1 MAAPPIP
8 PKGSSEQWARDDDPR
23 VWRTSSLFG
32 GPLQQ
37 HSGFNDNFTPGP
49 LYQNVAQNAQAP
61 PLPPRPSPDAFKRAS
76 ARTTFESNELN
87 SVPPPPGSGQLYKHP
102 SLAHSTS
109 TSGIANNLSQ
119 SGMTSNLNHSA
130 FLRRN
135 MSTSSS
141 TSTTYIG
148 QFGSSIQHSRLSY
161 TSGHQALAFT
171 NNMYQSQYREL
182 PQGFD
187 VQHSKSAPNI
197 SNSSVATRNFGNFMS
212 MRDYSQ
218 DMVNCSVPPPR
229 LSNPSKNFTAF
240 NQTSYAVINHSVK
253 FSNNNGRSNLEDIY
267 KFMKKR
273 SDSNLIDLYCND
285 TEMKL
290 NGTQNTK
297 CNDDILRLFDPLA
310 TSVTNKAENKISS
323 EFESSWSSSNSEN
336 SQVSNASLNKRSTT
350 QENFNNGTDF
360 IKTNL
365 VGESN
370 LHSVSKENFPE
381 TVPKDIYTNRENV
394 SSNFNG
400 KSESILKIIHKKEN
414 YSEEFHSF
422 CAKLKKLRLEFSYDD
437 HITNAGLVISPTLD
451 SYQEDSLSIK
461 LIINSIN
468 SERPVSFTCDVN
480 TSVEHI
486 ISHTVCSIF
495 DNATTLCMDNF
506 VLKVHGLSEYFTSH
520 STLADY
526 EYVHQCHKFDKPV
539 CLTLTDI
546 KDLKRPL
553 ARTKTDD
560 TNDTNFKYADIA
572 PLLRK
577 GVISYASLNILL
589 DTLEKEMEK
598 LKSSAL
604 KFESS
609 ETLKPQGVVQAVKAI
624 CTLVSHVETAEVTD
638 TVAAFIRVCLLYD
651 KEFEFD
657 TLSEL
662 GNLSDSAGKK
672 FEDDRSNLF
681 ELLELSLSHLQHA
694 VHELLVMYA
703 KAFTVNFEIE
713 SLDIPPQEDK
723 RVTDFLDTPLF
734 EIGIVHKL
742 NPSVTSET
750 YFLVCEIYHGGLLL
764 TSVTSKM
771 STVTKSFFP
780 RIVFE
785 EWLQFQ
791 NISMCTL
798 PKESVLY
805 FTLWGNNVTQNE
817 GKHSNNNSSGKTCI
831 GWCGIRLFSYEGEL
845 AQGSFLLGFWPPD
858 ILKNRGPLLS
868 NPDSSCPLLHVR
880 LPDFGCNVKFPPVI
894 DNQFASSQMRPFE
907 SLESQLQSTLKDI
920 IEKDTLKTLLS
931 DEKEWLWE
939 KKYYLHQ
946 FPNALPKVLL
956 SAHGWDW
963 ACLSDIYSLLKAWAP
978 LSPVDSLILL
988 MPCFPNLEV
997 RKTAISWM
1005 KDLVSDEL
1013 CDYLPQMVQ
1022 ILRYEAFDDSPTAW
1036 FLLERSL
1043 TSVRVAHHLY
1053 WLLKE
1058 NINDPISGS
1067 RMRLMLNSLLTIAGQ
1082 AMRDRIKTQES
1093 LLEDLSSIADT
1104 IKSTKESLRLS
1115 ILFHKLEQTHHS
1127 LLENPTCLPL
1137 SPSLEVCGVDVKSCS
1152 YFTSNTLPLR
1162 LAFNTPEFMGKNTEA
1177 IFKVGDDLRQDMIT
1191 IQMIRIMDKLWLKG
1205 GLDLKIVTFTCV
1217 ATEVRKGM
1225 VELVPGAETLR
1236 KIQTELGLTGS
1247 FKDRSIAEWLQKY
1260 NTSELEYQQA
1270 VENFTLSC
1278 AGYCVATYILG
1289 ICDRHNDN
1297 IMLKPSGHIFHID
1310 FGKFLGDSQMFGNIK
1325 RDRTPFVL
1333 TSDMAYVINGGDKPS
1348 KKFQYFIDLCC
1359 QAFNVV
1365 RSHKNIFFNLFSLMI
1380 SSGIPGMS
1388 SSAVSYIEKALLPNM
1403 SEAEATVHF
1412 TNMIQE
1418 SLKSWFTQINFF
1430 IHNLAQL
1437 KFTGDHNEGVMLSF
1451 TSKTYTKESDGK
1463 IITADVIGY
1472 RKMYDPEKYYN
1483 YVINIRRE
1491 KMPDSMCV
1499 FRTYREF
1506 IEFHQK
1512 LCMLFPLAKFHALP
1526 GNPLM
1531 GRTNVREVAD
1541 KRKTELGLFLQ
1552 SLLGMAEEIAHCPL
1566 VYSFFHP
1573 LLRDQ
1578 EGMAQEKA
1586 SKSVA
1591 THSRRSSSL
1600 TEIHGQV
1607 KLSIVYKNDSLF
1619 IVVMH
1624 AKNLSSPKGT
1634 APDPYIKAY
1643 LLPDPNKTTKRKT
1656 KIVSKNCHPTF
1667 MEMLVYNLPLDVVRH
1682 KGLHVSVW
1690 DYDRVQEN
1698 EFLGAVL
1705 IPLTHDLSKETIQ
1718 WYPLG
1723 QFNT

>member
-1 MAAPPIP
+1 
-8 PKGSSEQWARDDDPR
+8 
-23 VWRTSSLFG
+23 
-32 GPLQQ
+32 
-37 HSGFNDNFTPGP
+37 
-49 LYQNVAQNAQAP
+49 
-61 PLPPRPSPDAFKRAS
+61 
-76 ARTTFESNELN
+76 
-87 SVPPPPGSGQLYKHP
+87 
-102 SLAHSTS
+102 
-109 TSGIANNLSQ
+109 
-119 SGMTSNLNHSA
+119 
-130 FLRRN
+130 
-135 MSTSSS
+135 
-141 TSTTYIG
+141 
-148 QFGSSIQHSRLSY
+148 
-161 TSGHQALAFT
+161 
-171 NNMYQSQYREL
+171 MYQSQYREL

-187 VQHSKSAPNI
+187 VQHSRSAPNI
-197 SNSSVATRNFGNFMS
+197 SNSAVATRNFGNCFLS
-212 MRDYSQ
+212 VQNFSQ
-218 DMVNCSVPPPR
+218 NMVNCAVPPP
-229 LSNPSKNFTAF
+229 
-240 NQTSYAVINHSVK
+240 NQSGMPMPNENSALNRTSYAVINHSAK
-253 FSNNNGRSNLEDIY
+253 FSNNNSHANLEDIY

-273 SDSNLIDLYCND
+273 SDNNLIDLYCSD
-285 TEMKL
+285 SEMKL
-290 NGTQNTK
+290 NGTQANK

-310 TSVTNKAENKISS
+310 TSVTNEVENQIVSKEIANLLVDSKTKS
-323 EFESSWSSSNSEN
+323 NQVNNASSNSQATVQDNIDFVKIN
-336 SQVSNASLNKRSTT
+336 S
-350 QENFNNGTDF
+350 
-360 IKTNL
+360 
-365 VGESN
+365 VG
-370 LHSVSKENFPE
+370 VSKAQSFPKDKFLE
-381 TVPKDIYTNRENV
+381 TVPKEICINQED
-394 SSNFNG
+394 SSNNFNGG

-414 YSEEFHSF
+414 CSKELDSF

-451 SYQEDSLSIK
+451 SYQENSLSIK

-506 VLKVHGLSEYFTSH
+506 VLKVHGLAEYFTSH

-553 ARTKTDD
+553 ARTKNDD
-560 TNDTNFKYADIA
+560 TNDSNFKYIDIA
-572 PLLRK
+572 PSLRK
-577 GVISYASLNILL
+577 GMISYESLNILL
-589 DTLEKEMEK
+589 ETLEKEIEK

-609 ETLKPQGVVQAVKAI
+609 ESLTPQGVVQAVKAI
-624 CTLVSHVETAEVTD
+624 CTLLSHVETSEVTD
-638 TVAAFIRVCLLYD
+638 TVAAFIRVCLLYS
-651 KEFEFD
+651 KEAEFD
-657 TLSEL
+657 TLPEL
-662 GNLSDSAGKK
+662 EKLGTVSGKK
-672 FEDDRSNLF
+672 FERELLNLF
-681 ELLELSLSHLQHA
+681 QLLELSLSHLQHA

-703 KAFTVNFEIE
+703 KAFRVNFEVE
-713 SLDIPPQEDK
+713 SFDIPQEDK

-734 EIGIVHKL
+734 EIGIVHRL
-742 NPSVTSET
+742 NPSVTATLET

-764 TSVTSKM
+764 TSVTSKT
-771 STVTKSFFP
+771 STVSKSFFP

-785 EWLQFQ
+785 EWLEFQ

-805 FTLWGNNVTQNE
+805 FTMWGNNTSQNDARQ
-817 GKHSNNNSSGKTCI
+817 SNNNTSNKVCI
-831 GWCGIRLFSYEGEL
+831 GWCGIRLFSYEGDL

-858 ILKNRGPLLS
+858 ILKNSGPLLS
-868 NPDSSCPLLHVR
+868 NPDSTCSLLHVR

-907 SLESQLQSTLKDI
+907 SLESHLQSILKET

-963 ACLSDIYSLLKAWAP
+963 ACLSDIYSLLKAWTP
-978 LSPVDSLILL
+978 LSPVESLYLL

-1005 KDLVSDEL
+1005 KDIVSDEL

-1022 ILRYEAFDDSPTAW
+1022 ILRYEAWDDSPTAW

-1058 NINDPISGS
+1058 NINDPIAGG

-1093 LLEDLSSIADT
+1093 LLEDLSNIADT
-1104 IKSTKESLRLS
+1104 IKTTKESLRLS

-1127 LLENPTCLPL
+1127 LLESPTCLPL

-1162 LAFNTPEFMGKNTEA
+1162 LMFHTPEFMGKNKEA

-1247 FKDRSIAEWLQKY
+1247 FKDRPIAEWLQKY

-1359 QAFNVV
+1359 QAFNIV
-1365 RSHKNIFFNLFSLMI
+1365 RSHKNVFFNLFSLMI

-1412 TNMIQE
+1412 THMIQE
-1418 SLKSWFTQINFF
+1418 SLKSWFTQFNFF

-1437 KFTGDHNEGVMLSF
+1437 RFTGDHNEGFMLSF
-1451 TSKTYTKESDGK
+1451 TSKIYTKESDGK
-1463 IITADVIGY
+1463 IITANAIGY
-1472 RKMYDPEKYYN
+1472 QKMYDPEKYYI
-1483 YVINIRRE
+1483 YVIQIERE
-1491 KMPDSMCV
+1491 NFPDPMCV

-1541 KRKTELGLFLQ
+1541 KRKTELSLFLQ
-1552 SLLGMAEEIAHCPL
+1552 SLIGMAEEIAHCDL

-1578 EGMAQEKA
+1578 EGMEQEKEA
-1586 SKSVA
+1586 KGVA
-1591 THSRRSSSL
+1591 TISRRSSSL

-1607 KLSIVYKNDSLF
+1607 KLSTVYKNDSLF
-1619 IVVMH
+1619 IMVMH

-1634 APDPYIKAY
+1634 APDPYIKTY
-1643 LLPDPNKTTKRKT
+1643 LLPDTNKTTKRKT

-1682 KGLHVSVW
+1682 KALHVSVW

-1705 IPLTHDLSKETIQ
+1705 IPLTHDLSREITQ

>member
-1 MAAPPIP
+1 
-8 PKGSSEQWARDDDPR
+8 
-23 VWRTSSLFG
+23 
-32 GPLQQ
+32 
-37 HSGFNDNFTPGP
+37 
-49 LYQNVAQNAQAP
+49 
-61 PLPPRPSPDAFKRAS
+61 
-76 ARTTFESNELN
+76 
-87 SVPPPPGSGQLYKHP
+87 
-102 SLAHSTS
+102 
-109 TSGIANNLSQ
+109 
-119 SGMTSNLNHSA
+119 
-130 FLRRN
+130 
-135 MSTSSS
+135 
-141 TSTTYIG
+141 
-148 QFGSSIQHSRLSY
+148 
-161 TSGHQALAFT
+161 
-171 NNMYQSQYREL
+171 MYQSQYREL

-197 SNSSVATRNFGNFMS
+197 SNSAVATRNFGNCFLS
-212 MRDYSQ
+212 VQNYSQ
-218 DMVNCSVPPPR
+218 NMVNCAVPPPNLSR
-229 LSNPSKNFTAF
+229 LSMPNENSALNR
-240 NQTSYAVINHSVK
+240 TSYAVINHSAK
-253 FSNNNGRSNLEDIY
+253 FSNNNSHANLEDIY

-273 SDSNLIDLYCND
+273 SDSNLIDLYCSD
-285 TEMKL
+285 SEMKL
-290 NGTQNTK
+290 NGTQTNK

-310 TSVTNKAENKISS
+310 TSVTNVVDNQIVSKEIDNLLVDSKTKSNQVNNA
-323 EFESSWSSSNSEN
+323 SSNSQATIQDNVKDSIDFVKLN
-336 SQVSNASLNKRSTT
+336 S
-350 QENFNNGTDF
+350 
-360 IKTNL
+360 
-365 VGESN
+365 VG
-370 LHSVSKENFPE
+370 VSKTQPLHKEKFFE
-381 TVPKDIYTNRENV
+381 TVPKEICIKQEG
-394 SSNFNG
+394 SSNNCNG
-400 KSESILKIIHKKEN
+400 KSQSILKIIHKKEN
-414 YSEEFHSF
+414 CSKEFDLF
-422 CAKLKKLRLEFSYDD
+422 CAKLKKLRIEFSYDD

-451 SYQEDSLSIK
+451 SYQENSLSIK

-553 ARTKTDD
+553 ARTKNDD
-560 TNDTNFKYADIA
+560 TNDSNFKYTDIA
-572 PLLRK
+572 PSLRK
-577 GVISYASLNILL
+577 GMISYESLNILL
-589 DTLEKEMEK
+589 ETLEKEIEK

-604 KFESS
+604 KFESLES
-609 ETLKPQGVVQAVKAI
+609 LKPQGVVQAVKAI
-624 CTLVSHVETAEVTD
+624 CTLLSHVETSEVTD
-638 TVAAFIRVCLLYD
+638 TVAAFIRVCLLYS
-651 KEFEFD
+651 KEAEFD
-657 TLSEL
+657 TLPEL
-662 GNLSDSAGKK
+662 EKLGTVSGKK
-672 FEDDRSNLF
+672 FERELLNLF
-681 ELLELSLSHLQHA
+681 QLLELSLSHLQHA

-703 KAFTVNFEIE
+703 KAFRVNFEVE
-713 SLDIPPQEDK
+713 SFEIPQEDK

-734 EIGIVHKL
+734 EIGIVHRL
-742 NPSVTSET
+742 NPSVTSTLET

-771 STVTKSFFP
+771 STVAKSFFP

-785 EWLQFQ
+785 EWLEFQ

-805 FTLWGNNVTQNE
+805 FTMWGNNTSQNDARQ
-817 GKHSNNNSSGKTCI
+817 SNNNASNKVCI
-831 GWCGIRLFSYEGEL
+831 GWCGIRLFSYEGDL

-858 ILKNRGPLLS
+858 ILKNSGPLLS
-868 NPDSSCPLLHVR
+868 NPDSTCSLLHVR

-907 SLESQLQSTLKDI
+907 SLESHLQSILKET

-978 LSPVDSLILL
+978 LSPVESLYLL

-1005 KDLVSDEL
+1005 KDIVSDEL

-1022 ILRYEAFDDSPTAW
+1022 ILRYEAWDDSPTAW

-1058 NINDPISGS
+1058 NINDPIAGG

-1093 LLEDLSSIADT
+1093 LLEDLANIADT
-1104 IKSTKESLRLS
+1104 IKTTKESLRLS
-1115 ILFHKLEQTHHS
+1115 ILFHKLEQAHHS
-1127 LLENPTCLPL
+1127 LLESPTCLPL

-1162 LAFNTPEFMGKNTEA
+1162 LMFHTPEFMGKNKEA

-1247 FKDRSIAEWLQKY
+1247 FKDRPIAEWLQKY

-1359 QAFNVV
+1359 QAFNIV
-1365 RSHKNIFFNLFSLMI
+1365 RSHKNVFFNLFSLMI

-1412 TNMIQE
+1412 THMIQE
-1418 SLKSWFTQINFF
+1418 SLKSWFTQFNFF

-1437 KFTGDHNEGVMLSF
+1437 RFTGDHNEGFMLSF

-1463 IITADVIGY
+1463 IITANAIGY
-1472 RKMYDPEKYYN
+1472 QKMYDPEKYYI
-1483 YVINIRRE
+1483 YVIQIERE
-1491 KMPDSMCV
+1491 NFPDPMCV

-1541 KRKTELGLFLQ
+1541 KRKNELSLFLQ
-1552 SLLGMAEEIAHCPL
+1552 SLMGMAEEIAHCDL

-1578 EGMAQEKA
+1578 EGMAQEKEA
-1586 SKSVA
+1586 KGVA
-1591 THSRRSSSL
+1591 NTSRRSSSL

-1607 KLSIVYKNDSLF
+1607 KLSTVYKNDSLF
-1619 IVVMH
+1619 IMVMH

-1634 APDPYIKAY
+1634 APDPYIKTY
-1643 LLPDPNKTTKRKT
+1643 LLPDTNKTTKRKT

-1682 KGLHVSVW
+1682 KALHVSVW

-1705 IPLTHDLSKETIQ
+1705 IPLTHDLSRETTQ